1 MPNLILC
8 LKCGSR
14 WDPAMMQR
22 KKTFTCAMCLEPMPE
37 AMELDK
43 ATWEEG
49 DNDAEGIALAKLKKA
64 AEGEG

>member
-1 MPNLILC
+1 MPDLILC

-22 KKTFTCAMCLEPMPE
+22 KKTFTCAMCLELMPE

-49 DNDAEGIALAKLKKA
+49 DFAGKEG
-64 AEGEG
+64 

>member
-49 DNDAEGIALAKLKKA
+49 DFGNQPSTAQAGKEGT
-64 AEGEG
+64 